1 MNVRTSSNILIS
13 QAHAAVWF
21 ADSAR
26 IGIMSASRCFRFRF
40 RWRGMNFT
48 RFHVPF
54 LNGLPF
60 VDWGQE
66 GVDAGPLPGQVDRA
80 PELFAGF
87 VVVKVLS
94 AGGPVVVVVV
104 HALERRLALQ
114 RTRILFDRNFP
125 ATVVHVELMTVDV

>member
-1 MNVRTSSNILIS
+1 
-13 QAHAAVWF
+13 
-21 ADSAR
+21 
-26 IGIMSASRCFRFRF
+26 
-40 RWRGMNFT
+40 MNFT

-60 VDWGQE
+60 VDRGQE
-66 GVDAGPLPGQVDRA
+66 GVDAGPLPGKIDRA

-87 VVVKVLS
+87 VIFEMLS
-94 AGGPVVVVVV
+94 AGGPVVVVIV

-125 ATVVHVELMTVDV
+125 ATVIHVELMTVDA

>member
-21 ADSAR
+21 ADGAT
-26 IGIMSASRCFRFRF
+26 IGIMSASRCFRF

-87 VVVKVLS
+87 VIVEILS